1 MSHPTGLLPIP
12 WTEKTFSHAKES
24 LEKQQRTGSS
34 QPAVTADRKNQ
45 RSVHCPRY
53 LDRCVS
59 YLDKLEQ
66 YRRSLEKLAMASRIE
81 DLFKAIRS
89 ADFLREERKN
99 FYNEFDKSFWNY
111 SPTSSMISTTC

>member
-24 LEKQQRTGSS
+24 LKKQQRTGSS
-34 QPAVTADRKNQ
+34 QPAIAADWKNQ
-45 RSVHCPRY
+45 RSVHRP
-53 LDRCVS
+53 LSGRCVS

-89 ADFLREERKN
+89 ADFLREERK
-99 FYNEFDKSFWNY
+99 KLL
-111 SPTSSMISTTC
+111 